1 MTGLTTLFAVGPE
14 EYVEFH
20 ESLGSKVFLE
30 HVWDQSTTPL
40 SQQDTAASRLH
51 SAGARLTSSP
61 PPDRIEFPT
70 VKRTKGKGNTWTP
83 TGKWISWQDLKAKNP
98 LAVSDPPNID
108 EYRERGAMVGQ
119 GEKLAAGAWLKEKR
133 VVAGGSGEKD
143 KDVGRVAKSGKGS
156 GASIYAP
163 KPNAE
168 EKSESTSVAAQRPG
182 AQGSTSTT
190 DTEAPTATASAAS
203 APTTSAAPAAST
215 PAVKASED
223 GWFSAATPSSPA
235 RTPQTPARKRG
246 VPGSPAP
253 ARTPLSESAP
263 LPETPLKH
271 DRRREQGRS
280 GRGAAVAGAGGTAS
294 LRQTIADRRNVPFG
308 HAFTT
313 PDREWSQ
320 QPSAGVATPPANPA
334 NAPRGLGLGLT
345 PTKATPSS
353 SSTSSS
359 QFGGPLPSPSLS
371 KITAGEM
378 VSQAPSSPKP
388 AAAADQIESMLLRL
402 RGAKSKT
409 GSSASRW
416 ATSDD
421 VQQAQQ
427 QPERSSGLDQATESA
442 AQTLNDPPQ
451 LRSPPP
457 PSPRPEQE
465 AFPPH
470 VPQQQEEPGSP
481 SMASL
486 TSSTEPPPL
495 RQEFL
500 APSSA
505 THRSKTMRRTSSA
518 RSDTTVKAGDDE
530 GQSESFDGSVDAG
543 ETVEA
548 SESVDTGEIVD
559 ADESLATSETTAA
572 DDSLANISTESVID
586 SANQSQ
592 HFDWAD
598 DDELEDSLPDLDDW
612 GITVP
617 ESPAASPE
625 KLPAVSSAASP
636 ALSSSSSTSPSKS
649 RSRPPA
655 KPRRD
660 LFAQAMQEGRVP
672 TGPKSQ
678 RDNRARP
685 VDGDWKAA
693 RAATFAAEQAAEQ
706 KRTAKSGGGKS
717 RDGAHAARE
726 SPAPRSGAASSADDR
741 VGLRIAGTAAKNQ
754 GKELLPSSPRQR
766 GGGGGDKKGKSGQSG
781 RKKAESGPRA

>member
-1 MTGLTTLFAVGPE
+1 M
-14 EYVEFH
+14 
-20 ESLGSKVFLE
+20 
-30 HVWDQSTTPL
+30 
-40 SQQDTAASRLH
+40 
-51 SAGARLTSSP
+51 
-61 PPDRIEFPT
+61 
-70 VKRTKGKGNTWTP
+70 
-83 TGKWISWQDLKAKNP
+83 
-98 LAVSDPPNID
+98 
-108 EYRERGAMVGQ
+108 
-119 GEKLAAGAWLKEKR
+119 
-133 VVAGGSGEKD
+133 AGGSGEKD
-143 KDVGRVAKSGKGS
+143 IGRVAKSGKGS

-182 AQGSTSTT
+182 TQGSTSTA
-190 DTEAPTATASAAS
+190 EIAAPAPAAATTASTAP

-280 GRGAAVAGAGGTAS
+280 GRGAAAAGAGGTAS
-294 LRQTIADRRNVPFG
+294 LRQTIADRRNVPLG
-308 HAFTT
+308 HTFTT

-353 SSTSSS
+353 S

-371 KITAGEM
+371 KVTTSESTA
-378 VSQAPSSPKP
+378 QAAPSSPKP
-388 AAAADQIESMLLRL
+388 AGAADQIESMLLRL

-416 ATSDD
+416 ATADD

-427 QPERSSGLDQATESA
+427 QPERSSGLDQATEPT
-442 AQTLNDPPQ
+442 AQSLDNPPQ

-465 AFPPH
+465 AFSPH

-486 TSSTEPPPL
+486 TSSTEPQPL

-530 GQSESFDGSVDAG
+530 PQSESFDGSVDAG

-548 SESVDTGEIVD
+548 SGSVDVGETVD
-559 ADESLATSETTAA
+559 ADESLATSETAAA
-572 DDSLANISTESVID
+572 DDSLANVSTESVID

-617 ESPAASPE
+617 ESPATSPE
-625 KLPAVSSAASP
+625 KLPAPAHAPSSP
-636 ALSSSSSTSPSKS
+636 ALSSSSSSSPSKS

-706 KRTAKSGGGKS
+706 KRAAKSGGGKS
-717 RDGAHAARE
+717 RNGAHAARE
-726 SPAPRSGAASSADDR
+726 SPAPRSGAASSADDG
-741 VGLRIAGTAAKNQ
+741 VGIRIAGTAAKNQ

-766 GGGGGDKKGKSGQSG
+766 GGGGGGDKKGKSGQSG

>member
-1 MTGLTTLFAVGPE
+1 
-14 EYVEFH
+14 
-20 ESLGSKVFLE
+20 
-30 HVWDQSTTPL
+30 
-40 SQQDTAASRLH
+40 
-51 SAGARLTSSP
+51 
-61 PPDRIEFPT
+61 
-70 VKRTKGKGNTWTP
+70 
-83 TGKWISWQDLKAKNP
+83 
-98 LAVSDPPNID
+98 
-108 EYRERGAMVGQ
+108 MVGE

-133 VVAGGSGEKD
+133 VMAGGSGEKD

-163 KPNAE
+163 KASAE
-168 EKSESTSVAAQRPG
+168 QKSESTTERPG
-182 AQGSTSTT
+182 AQGSTR
-190 DTEAPTATASAAS
+190 TAEI
-203 APTTSAAPAAST
+203 AAPATST

-280 GRGAAVAGAGGTAS
+280 GRGAAAAGAGGTAS

-308 HAFTT
+308 HTFTT
-313 PDREWSQ
+313 PDREWSQQ

-353 SSTSSS
+353 SSMSSS

-371 KITAGEM
+371 KIAAGEM
-378 VSQAPSSPKP
+378 ATQAASSPKP

-416 ATSDD
+416 ATADD
-421 VQQAQQ
+421 GQQGQQ
-427 QPERSSGLDQATESA
+427 QPERSSGLDQATEAA
-442 AQTLNDPPQ
+442 AQSLNDPPQ

-465 AFPPH
+465 AFSPH

-486 TSSTEPPPL
+486 TSSTEPPAL

-543 ETVEA
+543 ENVEA
-548 SESVDTGEIVD
+548 SGSVDANESVAI
-559 ADESLATSETTAA
+559 SETADA

-717 RDGAHAARE
+717 RNGAHAARE
-726 SPAPRSGAASSADDR
+726 SPAPPSGAANSTDDR

-766 GGGGGDKKGKSGQSG
+766 GGGGGGGDKKGKSGQSG
-781 RKKAESGPRA
+781 RKKAEAGPRS